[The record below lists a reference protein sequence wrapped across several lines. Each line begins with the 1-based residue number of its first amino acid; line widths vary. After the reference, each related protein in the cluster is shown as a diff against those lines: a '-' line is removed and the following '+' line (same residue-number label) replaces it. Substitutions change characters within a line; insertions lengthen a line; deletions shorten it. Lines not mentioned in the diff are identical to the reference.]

1 MKVLA
6 DLNATFAM
14 RGGGGHM
21 PIPLYGNTN
30 GGVLI
35 VPTDLNTLQVSD
47 DQKSLAIGPGNHW
60 GTVYEYL
67 EPYGLIVV
75 GGRVGSVGVPG
86 LLLGGGVSFYA
97 SQYGWASSNV
107 ISYEVSL
114 DCIVKLL
121 YLLTMF

>member
-1 MKVLA
+1 
-6 DLNATFAM
+6 
-14 RGGGGHM
+14 M
-21 PIPLYGNTN
+21 PIPLYSNTN

-35 VPTDLNTLQVSD
+35 APTELNTLQLSD

-60 GTVYEYL
+60 GTVYKYL

-107 ISYEVSL
+107 ISYEVNL
-114 DCIVKLL
+114 YCILKLL